1 MLLMKLKKSF
11 LNFFQPDFMVRR
23 ILLFLFVFLFC
34 SISYAGDT
42 LFFKTVGDQNDNFG
56 KDIIH
61 CQDNGFLAVGSTY
74 VSEDKKS
81 DMYLVKFDSIFEIEW
96 SFAYGGS
103 NIDGAESVV
112 ELPDGSFII
121 AGYSN
126 SFGNTGYDVYVVSVN
141 STGSFLWEKTYG
153 GADWDFAHDLI
164 LTQDNHLLVCGETFS
179 YGQGNSDA
187 YLLKLNTQGDTI
199 FTRTDGL
206 SGKDA
211 AYSLIESADFS
222 VYITGETN
230 TLGNDST
237 NILWW
242 KLNALHENE
251 LITSFGGIREDI
263 GYDLV
268 QTLDNQF
275 VISGSTGSLSNRA
288 DANQYL
294 VKINA
299 LGQVDW
305 QLEGGNAAS
314 DNKDDVYYSA
324 AQNSLG
330 LFLAG
335 GFTKTYGY
343 YGTRD
348 ISISCFDGN
357 GNFRRGNNIGNEK
370 EEWIE
375 KIIAVNDRF
384 VLVGS
389 IASYTNGN
397 MDVFIGYGI
406 DDMLEDEI
414 FFYEESILDTF
425 VVSVPSLSMI
435 EPTNARIYPNPA
447 SEYFFIANSD
457 QNLSE
462 VRVFNLYGQEVLF
475 EKINDTSPISISH
488 LSAGTYLVQIQNN
501 STLNQQI
508 LLKMD

>member
-1 MLLMKLKKSF
+1 MLLMKPKKSF
-11 LNFFQPDFMVRR
+11 LSFFQPNGMGRKTF
-23 ILLFLFVFLFC
+23 LFLFVFL
-34 SISYAGDT
+34 SYSVSYAGDT

-81 DMYLVKFDSIFEIEW
+81 DMYLVKFDSNFDIDW

-112 ELPDGSFII
+112 ELADGSFII

-141 STGSFLWEKTYG
+141 SMGSFLWEKTYG
-153 GADWDFAHDLI
+153 GADWDFAYDLI

-187 YLLKLNTQGDTI
+187 YLLKLNTLGDTI
-199 FTRTDGL
+199 FTRTYGL

-211 AYSLIESADFS
+211 SYSLIESTDLS
-222 VYITGETN
+222 VYISGETS
-230 TLGNDST
+230 TLGTDST

-263 GYDLV
+263 GYDLI

-275 VISGSTGSLSNRA
+275 VVSGSTGSLSNRA

-314 DNKDDVYYSA
+314 DNKDDVYFSA

-348 ISISCFDGN
+348 ISISCFDAN

-425 VVSVPSLSMI
+425 VVSVPSVPIINQTL
-435 EPTNARIYPNPA
+435 PFIYPNPA
-447 SEYFFIANSD
+447 KEYFLIPQTGNKIID
-457 QNLSE
+457 IH
-462 VRVFNLYGQEVLF
+462 VFNLFGQEVLSKQASF
-475 EKINDTSPISISH
+475 EHRIDISRLPI
-488 LSAGTYLVQIQNN
+488 GTYVVQIQYER
-501 STLNQQI
+501 SVEKQI
-508 LLKMD
+508 VHKID